1 MSSVSSASG
10 SSALDQMVSAYEQTL
25 MGPVTSLQNQV
36 SDLNSRVS
44 ALTSLKSKLAS
55 LSTTVNSLALKG
67 TSSPFLTYAVAS
79 SDSTVA
85 GATATSYAQ
94 GGTHS
99 LKVSQLASND
109 MLLSSSITTAAD
121 SGLAAGTN
129 YSFSVQIGTS
139 DVQQVNLSFSST
151 TNKDVLSAIATAI
164 NSDSVLSAQVSASV
178 VNVDGVHSRL
188 VLSSDKSGASTAVTS
203 FSGDFQSLL
212 GFSAVD
218 FASRTGSTASGA
230 GFAKTGP
237 VADALNAKFSLDGID
252 MMRESNAID
261 DALQG
266 VTLNLTA
273 QQAADDDPVSLTVA
287 VDKDSVKKT
296 IQQFITD
303 YNSVIAYLNTNTTTN
318 AQSGTRGSL
327 VDDES
332 ARSLRTSLRQSIGGA
347 VTGVKAGNPSI
358 LADLGITIS
367 VDGTLTL
374 SDTSKLDSI
383 LSTDVTKVADL
394 FSNNTGTGFA
404 NQLKAQLDRYTSLG
418 GSIEMTNANYRKT
431 IQSMNDRITSMND
444 QITKKGE
451 AYRMQFAQ
459 LQVLLQQAT
468 STQNMLSYFAST
480 STTLG

>member
-1 MSSVSSASG
+1 MSSVSSTSG
-10 SSALDQMVSAYEQTL
+10 SSSLDQMVSAYEQTL

-36 SDLNSRVS
+36 SDLNSRVT
-44 ALTSLKSKLAS
+44 ALTSLKTKLSS
-55 LSTTVNSLALKG
+55 LSTTINSLALNG
-67 TSSPFLTYAVAS
+67 TSSPFLTYGVAS
-79 SDSTVA
+79 SASTVA
-85 GATATSYAQ
+85 TATATSYAQ

-109 MLLSSSITTAAD
+109 MLLSSSITAASD
-121 SGLAAGTN
+121 SGLTAGTN

-139 DVQQVNLSFSST
+139 DVRQVNLSFSST
-151 TNKDVLSAIATAI
+151 TNKDVLGAIATAI
-164 NSDSVLSAQVSASV
+164 NSDSVLSTQVSASV

-188 VLSSDKSGASTAVTS
+188 VISADKSGASTAVTS

-218 FASRTGSTASGA
+218 FTARTGSTANGA

-237 VADALNAKFSLDGID
+237 VADALNAKFNLDGID
-252 MMRESNAID
+252 MTRESNAVN

-273 QQAADDDPVSLTVA
+273 QQAAADAPVSLTVA

-303 YNSVIAYLNTNTTTN
+303 YNSVISYLNTNTTTN
-318 AQSGTRGSL
+318 AQAKTRGTL
-327 VDDES
+327 VDDAS
-332 ARSLRTSLRQSIGGA
+332 ARELRMSLRQSIGGA
-347 VTGVKAGNPSI
+347 VAGLASGSPKVLSDIGISI
-358 LADLGITIS
+358 G

-374 SDTSKLDSI
+374 SDSSKLDSI
-383 LSTDVTKVADL
+383 LSTDVTKVANL
-394 FSNNTGTGFA
+394 FSNTAGTGVA
-404 NQLKAQLDRYTSLG
+404 NLLKTQVDRYTSLG

-451 AYRMQFAQ
+451 AYRTQFAQ

-468 STQNMLSYFAST
+468 STQNMLSYFASA